1 MPFLDPD
8 MSLGGECVRRLH
20 KARTPW
26 RRVGVTVVQGVPEL
40 HPVLREACDFVE
52 TVRKELLH
60 AVQPVSVTHWTFCPA
75 GEGWCIAQV
84 VDHLL
89 RAEIGTSKM
98 IRKLI
103 RGEYTN
109 QAIPV
114 GAILHTRE
122 LDRYPY
128 GRLVAPPN
136 LLPGHVRDKA
146 EVERELELVHARL
159 RSELSVFRGEDPEVL
174 RSSDPA
180 TGDWFTLGGWVK
192 LQAWHEAHHSTQIR
206 AIMAAYGFRQ

>member
-1 MPFLDPD
+1 
-8 MSLGGECVRRLH
+8 
-20 KARTPW
+20 
-26 RRVGVTVVQGVPEL
+26 VTVVQGVPEL
-40 HPVLREACDFVE
+40 HPVLREAWDFVE
-52 TVRKELLH
+52 TARKELLH
-60 AVQPVSVTHWTFCPA
+60 AIQPVSVTSWTFCPA
-75 GEGWCIAQV
+75 GGEWCIAQV

-114 GAILHTRE
+114 GALLHTRE
-122 LDRYPY
+122 LNQYPY

-146 EVERELELVHARL
+146 DMERELGLAHAGL
-159 RSELSVFRGEDPEVL
+159 RAELSVFRGQHPEAL
-174 RSSDPA
+174 RSPDPA

-192 LQAWHEAHHSTQIR
+192 LQAWHEAHHITQIR
-206 AIMAAYGFRQ
+206 AIMTAYGFRR